1 MDREANIKPTS
12 RSHSQTQ
19 TEMSETPR
27 DNTWSGASQFGS
39 VTPPESAT
47 HAMGLNTPIP
57 AIPGGQH
64 FPPLLQPLGS
74 TVMSPM
80 LMDPYAQYQAETQ
93 NYLQKLGDCVK
104 KFRTESSNRLGE
116 TESKFENRITTVN
129 EAIKREAVTM
139 KLRSEVLE
147 LRLNAKLVELQT
159 KVSQQEEVI
168 DKQAKVLETFQ
179 QELASK
185 MERAEARNVELDK
198 AWTARVDEMKKQLD
212 VLITAQ
218 PADVFQ
224 KGQQELEQKYKQLA
238 SKIELVE
245 AKKNGP
251 EGAWTARV
259 ENLSTTQKAL
269 DATQQELGKQFKE
282 FASKI
287 ERVEARSVELDYAY
301 KNQAVRIEKD
311 RVESKKQLDTTQQV
325 LHKDLLKRQQELEQQ
340 CKGFASKIELVEK
353 EKVEVKK
360 QLDALTMTQQVLQKD
375 LLKQQQQLES
385 VDARNDGL
393 EKAWNA
399 QTACIDQD
407 MDEVK
412 KQLDAFGEVKKKLD
426 TLNTF
431 HMLFPSDPEQK
442 YKQLAS
448 KIELV
453 EARLDGM
460 EHAWAARMEKDKD
473 ELKKQVEALSVKL
486 EQVKPKITSPKEQ
499 ESSKKKRT
507 SGSVSS
513 EEGQSKTQKTS
524 NPIEDTD
531 SNGVRFWGDI
541 EEQLLTNLHRA
552 GKTKVEIRDALQKH
566 GYPRT
571 DKAIERKMVKLRL

>member
-1 MDREANIKPTS
+1 M
-12 RSHSQTQ
+12 
-19 TEMSETPR
+19 
-27 DNTWSGASQFGS
+27 
-39 VTPPESAT
+39 
-47 HAMGLNTPIP
+47 
-57 AIPGGQH
+57 
-64 FPPLLQPLGS
+64 
-74 TVMSPM
+74 
-80 LMDPYAQYQAETQ
+80 
-93 NYLQKLGDCVK
+93 
-104 KFRTESSNRLGE
+104 
-116 TESKFENRITTVN
+116 
-129 EAIKREAVTM
+129 
-139 KLRSEVLE
+139 
-147 LRLNAKLVELQT
+147 
-159 KVSQQEEVI
+159 
-168 DKQAKVLETFQ
+168 
-179 QELASK
+179 
-185 MERAEARNVELDK
+185 
-198 AWTARVDEMKKQLD
+198 
-212 VLITAQ
+212 
-218 PADVFQ
+218 
-224 KGQQELEQKYKQLA
+224 
-238 SKIELVE
+238 
-245 AKKNGP
+245 
-251 EGAWTARV
+251 
-259 ENLSTTQKAL
+259 
-269 DATQQELGKQFKE
+269 
-282 FASKI
+282 
-287 ERVEARSVELDYAY
+287 
-301 KNQAVRIEKD
+301 
-311 RVESKKQLDTTQQV
+311 
-325 LHKDLLKRQQELEQQ
+325 
-340 CKGFASKIELVEK
+340 
-353 EKVEVKK
+353 KK